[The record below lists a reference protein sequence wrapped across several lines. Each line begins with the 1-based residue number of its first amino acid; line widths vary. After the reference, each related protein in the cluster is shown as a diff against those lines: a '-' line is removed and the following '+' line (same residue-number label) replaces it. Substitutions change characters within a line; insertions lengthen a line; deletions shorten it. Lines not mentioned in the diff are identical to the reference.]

1 MPTFKEPVSR
11 EELKIDSGVE
21 AGGLLEIP
29 GKQIVCW
36 GKAGWTWDI

>member
-1 MPTFKEPVSR
+1 MPAFKEPVSR

-21 AGGLLEIP
+21 AGGLLEVP

-36 GKAGWTWDI
+36 GKAC

>member
-11 EELKIDSGVE
+11 EKLKIDRVE
-21 AGGLLEIP
+21 AGGLLEIL
-29 GKQIVCW
+29 GEQIMCW